1 VPALVL
7 VGESEVRL
15 GLGFLVRAKKSPLSL
30 SPCVK
35 VRNRRFEPNHFFFF
49 FSIFQ
54 FSHE

>member
-1 VPALVL
+1 MPALVL